1 MVSWFSNVSLANL
14 FWVTMP
20 TQHLQTDALES
31 PHTLVMSQSN
41 TPTPPPLPGSLSQS
55 QAPPH
60 PRNLG
65 RLLQT
70 SFLNLTIIQL
80 PNSAY
85 LHLPSLLYPPPSFC
99 PYNCHLSKAA
109 IISYRCPC
117 QPIWP
122 LVPAPA
128 YFFPTRSKFNSTS
141 LRQGTPHSSRL
152 DEVLTLICWGGRW
165 SGEFGESNTAID
177 REV

>member
-20 TQHLQTDALES
+20 TQHLQTDVLES

-41 TPTPPPLPGSLSQS
+41 TPTPPLCQGPCLSHRHHLTPGTWTSPPNLLPQ
-55 QAPPH
+55 PH
-60 PRNLG
+60 
-65 RLLQT
+65 
-70 SFLNLTIIQL
+70 IQL

-122 LVPAPA
+122 LVPAPS

-141 LRQGTPHSSRL
+141 LHQGTPHSSRL
-152 DEVLTLICWGGRW
+152 DEVLPLICWGGRW